1 MYYCYDTAPSSNG
14 QILIR
19 ADVRVELQYVPL
31 VDRRAAVDRKGNKDK
46 ARRRAAGWYVHV
58 DEFTFMAANAT
69 DTQQN
74 PQKNR
79 SERGEGVVKCVSVMC
94 LHGNLVD
101 TVG

>member
-31 VDRRAAVDRKGNKDK
+31 VAVDRKGNKDK
-46 ARRRAAGWYVHV
+46 ARRQASGWYVHV

-69 DTQQN
+69 DTQQS